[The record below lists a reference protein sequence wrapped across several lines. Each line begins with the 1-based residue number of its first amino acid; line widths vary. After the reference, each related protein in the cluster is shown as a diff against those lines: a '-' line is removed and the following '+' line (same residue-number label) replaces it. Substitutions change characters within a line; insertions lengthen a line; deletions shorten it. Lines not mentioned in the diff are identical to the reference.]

1 MFKSATD
8 MITKETAKK
17 KNKKPE
23 KRPSN
28 PNVQTKAKTDQT
40 KKTQ

>member
-1 MFKSATD
+1 MFKSETD

-17 KNKKPE
+17 KKTEKP
-23 KRPSN
+23 PTN

>member
-17 KNKKPE
+17 KQKTEKP
-23 KRPSN
+23 PPN

>member
-17 KNKKPE
+17 KNPE
-23 KRPSN
+23 KPPPN
-28 PNVQTKAKTDQT
+28 PNVQTKAKTDQR